1 MDLFFFF
8 KQKTAYEM
16 RISDWSSDVCS
27 SDLVVA
33 KGTHLARP
41 ELAHS
46 VHVEVAGLQPDRP
59 YYYRFTAGGERSLRG
74 RARTLPAPGA
84 KADALKFGVAG
95 CQHFEAGFFGAYR
108 HLAREDLAFVY
119 HYGDFIYEYSQDY
132 LFDAGLPTRPVRKQ
146 DRKSTRLNSSH

>member
-74 RARTLPAPGA
+74 RARTLPAPRSEERRVG
-84 KADALKFGVAG
+84 KECVST
-95 CQHFEAGFFGAYR
+95 CR
-108 HLAREDLAFVY
+108 SRWSPY
-119 HYGDFIYEYSQDY
+119 H
-132 LFDAGLPTRPVRKQ
+132 
-146 DRKSTRLNSSH
+146 